1 MRLIFSIFHLF
12 TKCELVFLKKKF
24 KNYGKNIKFGYLPTI
39 SNPKYI
45 SLMNNIIIGNN
56 ATLLAINSDL
66 ITKRHPNLK
75 IGNNI
80 YIGHN
85 VSIHSMNSVVL
96 EDNVVLSDNIYISDV
111 SHGIKLDLEHSI
123 MKQQWE
129 SLGGVKIGKGTF
141 LGHGVKVLPN
151 VEIGNNCIVAAGAIV
166 TKSFEPYCILAGS
179 PAKIIKKYCFESQ
192 TWKKIDN

>member
-1 MRLIFSIFHLF
+1 
-12 TKCELVFLKKKF
+12 
-24 KNYGKNIKFGYLPTI
+24 
-39 SNPKYI
+39 
-45 SLMNNIIIGNN
+45 
-56 ATLLAINSDL
+56 
-66 ITKRHPNLK
+66 
-75 IGNNI
+75 
-80 YIGHN
+80 
-85 VSIHSMNSVVL
+85 MNSVVL